1 MNPDRKIDA
10 EKMHMLS
17 VKTLKGNIDS
27 ASGIDPNLIT
37 GHSFDFQLGHGMDT
51 EQKLIG
57 FELKIDIEALGKKN
71 EPLGIKGS
79 YTHEI
84 VFKVENMDDFIDQA
98 EKPEDTV
105 MDYMLMATLVGIA
118 YSTVRGIIFTRT
130 QGTSLNT
137 VILPVVDPKKI
148 IRPDEVN
155 ESKPVQEQNT
165 ADTLD

>member
-27 ASGIDPNLIT
+27 A
-37 GHSFDFQLGHGMDT
+37 
-51 EQKLIG
+51 
-57 FELKIDIEALGKKN
+57 
-71 EPLGIKGS
+71 
-79 YTHEI
+79 THEI

-155 ESKPVQEQNT
+155 ENKPVQEQNT
-165 ADTLD
+165 ADTLN